1 MTLEIHLTFAY
12 IRKSLWVQS
21 KVEIIHENNLSLKQ
35 QTESVK
41 SVSPY
46 KHLLEIL
53 RVFPDGSVSKESACN
68 TGDPGSFPGSER
80 SPGKGNGNPLQ

>member
-1 MTLEIHLTFAY
+1 MSSIQG
-12 IRKSLWVQS
+12 R
-21 KVEIIHENNLSLKQ
+21 NNPWKPLLLKQ

-53 RVFPDGSVSKESACN
+53 RVFPDGSVGTESACD
-68 TGDPGSFPGSER
+68 TGGPGSFPGPEI